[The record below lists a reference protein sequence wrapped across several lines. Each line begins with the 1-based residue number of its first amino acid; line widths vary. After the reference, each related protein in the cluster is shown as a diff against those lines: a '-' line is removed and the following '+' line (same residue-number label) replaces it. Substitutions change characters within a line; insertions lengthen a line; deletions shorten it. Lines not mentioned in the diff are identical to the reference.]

1 MPQAAAALPF
11 LVAKRRLHHNESEM
25 HCADGDAASY
35 QIQLHQQKDRDRAR
49 ERDKDRHTHTESQSK
64 SSAVATRSECAVS
77 LWSETCVECKR
88 RRVIDCNIDLC
99 HMPQEATERGWLIWH
114 LTLIG
119 KKSVTN
125 NLHAALMN
133 YVNVTDT
140 QIHAQCMC
148 TCVCVCV
155 VCITCVWAC
164 QCQRSANEGRLRCGC
179 CCFLFTCSF
188 ICLRRI
194 LLTAHT
200 HTRILIHIVSL
211 CSSLLNESLCVIG
224 SITWP
229 QLDIETGAT
238 HSHCGRAKVDKHT
251 DLMIQLLSGN
261 SNFNRIVYLILRSF

>member
-1 MPQAAAALPF
+1 MVRNLCGMQAQARHRLQHR
-11 LVAKRRLHHNESEM
+11 LVPH
-25 HCADGDAASY
+25 
-35 QIQLHQQKDRDRAR
+35 
-49 ERDKDRHTHTESQSK
+49 
-64 SSAVATRSECAVS
+64 ATRGNRKRLTYLAFDVNWQEKRYKQFACR
-77 LWSETCVECKR
+77 LDELCQRHRYTNTCTVH
-88 RRVIDCNIDLC
+88 V
-99 HMPQEATERGWLIWH
+99 
-114 LTLIG
+114 
-119 KKSVTN
+119 
-125 NLHAALMN
+125 
-133 YVNVTDT
+133 YV
-140 QIHAQCMC
+140 H
-148 TCVCVCV
+148 VCVFV
-155 VCITCVWAC
+155 VYITCVWAC

-238 HSHCGRAKVDKHT
+238 HTHCGRAKVDKHT
-251 DLMIQLLSGN
+251 DSMIHLLSEN